1 MIPNQ
6 NAQDGLINDFE
17 EVQQT
22 SRTYKLDYDNMRVV
36 GYIDNIKSIE
46 QFIMKA
52 LGTERYEW
60 EIYTWNYAA
69 EINKLFGKPM
79 SYAYSEAK
87 RLIYECLTQDDRINN
102 VTFLKLSHY
111 KNNLTVEM
119 LVETI
124 FGDLEYTTEVQI

>member
-22 SRTYKLDYDNMRVV
+22 SRTYKLDYNNMRVV
-36 GYIDNIKSIE
+36 GYIDNIKSVE
-46 QFIMKA
+46 QFIVKT

-60 EIYTWNYAA
+60 EIYSWNYAA

-79 SYAYSEAK
+79 SYAYSEVK
-87 RLIYECLTQDDRINN
+87 RLIYECLMQDDRINN